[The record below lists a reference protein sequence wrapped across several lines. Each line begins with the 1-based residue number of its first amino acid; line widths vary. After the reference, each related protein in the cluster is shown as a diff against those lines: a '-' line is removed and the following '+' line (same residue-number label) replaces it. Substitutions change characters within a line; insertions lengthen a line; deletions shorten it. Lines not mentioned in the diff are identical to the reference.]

1 MVLTKTLL
9 VKMAVGVG
17 LCLLAGAI
25 GGLFTSAGVKTWYP
39 TLIKPWFT
47 PPSWLFGP
55 VWTVLY
61 VLMGVAVALVWHKS
75 TGINAALALFG
86 VQLVLNVLWSLFF
99 FQLRAP
105 ALALLD
111 IVLLEVTLIVTTVL
125 FWRIAVPAGALLLP
139 YLLWV
144 GFATVLNA
152 SLAWLNR

>member
-1 MVLTKTLL
+1 MDLARTLL
-9 VKMAVGVG
+9 LKVVVGIA
-17 LCLLAGAI
+17 LCLLVGMI

-47 PPSWLFGP
+47 PPSVLFGP

-75 TGINAALALFG
+75 TGMNAALIIFG

-111 IVLLEVTLIVTTVL
+111 IVLLAAVLIVTTIL
-125 FWRIAVPAGALLLP
+125 FWRIAVAAGALLLP

-152 SLAWLNR
+152 SLVWLNR